1 MNHIKNDL
9 HPEKKRNNNKKELV
23 FFKIKFQLGRPPD
36 CLDKWRKEL
45 EDYAVPATDA
55 SRCCVFACVV
65 DRPVFYFYGENKVDD
80 GNHSYTQETKQQQPL
95 LKNPSLF
102 IFYFSSWIGRQQVF
116 VLPIEAA
123 ESFSKWCVCV
133 CAVMWQSTS
142 RRAFSRMN
150 TTYSYY
156 HIQIGVKPVG
166 PTIAAT
172 WQLLM
177 ERYNNPPSKSVWRSY
192 KKAFYFF
199 FSLVKRGGV
208 YVYST
213 QFISLPFSCLSF
225 FVCQ

>member
-133 CAVMWQSTS
+133 CVRLCGS
-142 RRAFSRMN
+142 RHREEHSVGWILLTRITIFKLEWNQLGRRSQPLGSCSWRDTTTPPLSLCDVLIKKRFIFSF
-150 TTYSYY
+150 
-156 HIQIGVKPVG
+156 P
-166 PTIAAT
+166 
-172 WQLLM
+172 L
-177 ERYNNPPSKSVWRSY
+177 
-192 KKAFYFF
+192 
-199 FSLVKRGGV
+199 
-208 YVYST
+208 
-213 QFISLPFSCLSF
+213 
-225 FVCQ
+225 